1 MKSRLFSFL
10 AGVLTV
16 VVIGALTAPALAS
29 DGALT
34 LTAHPVQVL
43 VNGEVFRPKD
53 SQGNDTLVFVSDGVT
68 YAPVRALAE
77 AYGLE
82 VGYDDARNLV
92 TVSSAP
98 AKPASADFADQWTLK
113 KKPVT
118 DYGDEHIYTAI
129 YSGSL
134 GMSDFKAWWKSFDSA
149 YIHGCAEQLAAD
161 AQSLEGGN
169 VTMYFSYNG
178 YALGTAYAFGDYEQS
193 NFTAA
198 SIWIK

>member
-1 MKSRLFSFL
+1 MKSRLFSFI

-16 VVIGALTAPALAS
+16 VIIGASTVPALAT

-43 VNGEVFRPKD
+43 INGEVFRPKD
-53 SQGNDTLVFVSDGVT
+53 SQGNDVPVFVSDGVT

-82 VGYDDARNLV
+82 VGYDAVRNLV
-92 TVSSAP
+92 TVGSVP
-98 AKPASADFADQWTLK
+98 AKPASADFANQWTVK

-118 DYGDEHIYTAI
+118 DYCDEHIYTAT
-129 YSGSL
+129 YSGTL
-134 GMSDFKAWWKSFDSA
+134 GMSDFKAWWKSLDSA
-149 YIHGCAEQLAAD
+149 YIQSCAEQLAAD
-161 AQSLEGGN
+161 AQSLEGGS

-178 YALGTAYAFGDYEQS
+178 YSLGTAYAFGDYEQS
-193 NFTAA
+193 NFAAA
-198 SIWIK
+198 STWIK

>member
-1 MKSRLFSFL
+1 MQSRMFSFI
-10 AGVLTV
+10 AGVLTMAL
-16 VVIGALTAPALAS
+16 IGTSTVPALAT

-43 VNGEVFRPKD
+43 INGEVFRPKD
-53 SQGNDTLVFVSDGVT
+53 SQGNDVPVFVSDGVT

-82 VGYDDARNLV
+82 VGYDAVRNLV
-92 TVSSAP
+92 TVGSVP
-98 AKPASADFADQWTLK
+98 AKPASADFANQWTVK

-118 DYGDEHIYTAI
+118 DYCDEHIYTAI
-129 YSGSL
+129 YSGTL
-134 GMSDFKAWWKSFDSA
+134 GLSDFKAWWKSLDSA
-149 YIHGCAEQLAAD
+149 YIRSCAEQLAAD
-161 AQSLEGGN
+161 AQRLEGGS
-169 VTMYFSYNG
+169 VTMYFSCNG
-178 YALGTAYAFGDYEQS
+178 YSLGTAYAFGDYEQS